1 MSEFTEKRAA
11 INMAKSGRPYQGM
24 DWWRTTV
31 RLSQD
36 HSKIIGKYC
45 RDHEKPQDS
54 AAIRAAI
61 DLMGKS
67 MELSDLIET
76 SCVNLLDIAK
86 LFEKIDGA
94 NAPVYVEALKE
105 AAALLWL
112 FCYNGQ
118 MKEPLDIKIN
128 DSVL

>member
-1 MSEFTEKRAA
+1 MSQLNLIHKKYKDIHRL
-11 INMAKSGRPYQGM
+11 K
-24 DWWRTTV
+24 TTYANDF
-31 RLSQD
+31 SIGN
-36 HSKIIGKYC
+36 HIII
-45 RDHEKPQDS
+45 Q
-54 AAIRAAI
+54 
-61 DLMGKS
+61 
-67 MELSDLIET
+67 
-76 SCVNLLDIAK
+76 
-86 LFEKIDGA
+86 EKIDGA